1 MIREV
6 FGIQYKQEPAQFLDG
21 NPSCDGCAGINRDP
35 FGVKCSDLPNCDGLM
50 GDYIIWV
57 EVPKSALHL

>member
-21 NPSCDGCAGINRDP
+21 NPSCDGCAGINTDP
-35 FGVKCSDLPNCDGLM
+35 FGVKCSDLPNCDGLR
-50 GDYIIWV
+50 G
-57 EVPKSALHL
+57 